1 MKATAAAA
9 PRAGRRVSLVLGAGG
24 ARGLAHVG
32 VIEVLVERG
41 YDIAVIAGSSMGA
54 LVGGIHAAGKLA
66 VYRDWALS
74 LQRLDVLKLVDW
86 TLTGGGFIKGER
98 VIAALRELVGNA
110 DIETLPIAYTAV
122 ATDLDREQEVWISR
136 GPLFEA
142 IRASIAIPGILRPQV
157 LAGRTLVDGGLLNP
171 LPIAP
176 ALHAM
181 TDLTI
186 AVDVNGPVRRLPASA
201 TRPAA
206 PATATAAAPEP
217 GYAQKMAALFESL
230 IDKREERP
238 AEPGWRDLM
247 ARSLETMQRQLTRF
261 HLSVHEPDLL
271 VSVPRNACSFYE
283 FHRAAELIAVGRD
296 RATRA
301 LDRFE
306 QKAQRDGEHATVS
319 NL

>member
-1 MKATAAAA
+1 VTPAAVA
-9 PRAGRRVSLVLGAGG
+9 PQPGGRSVSLVLGAGG

-32 VIEVLVERG
+32 AIEVLVERG
-41 YDIAVIAGSSMGA
+41 YRIELIAGSSMGA

-66 VYRDWALS
+66 AYRAWALT

-86 TLTGGGFIKGER
+86 TLTGGGFIKGDR
-98 VIAALRELVGNA
+98 VIAALRELVGDV
-110 DIETLPIAYTAV
+110 DIEALPIAFTAV
-122 ATDLDREQEVWISR
+122 ATDLEREQEVWISR
-136 GPLFEA
+136 GPLFAA
-142 IRASIAIPGILRPQV
+142 IQASIAIPGLLRPQA
-157 LAGRTLVDGGLLNP
+157 LGGRLLVDGGLLNP

-181 TDLTI
+181 TDMTI
-186 AVDVNGPVRRLPASA
+186 AVDVNGPVRRLPAA
-201 TRPAA
+201 AVAPPA
-206 PATATAAAPEP
+206 PAAAPPP
-217 GYAQKMAALFESL
+217 GYAQRMAALFEGL
-230 IDKREERP
+230 IEAREERP

-247 ARSLETMQRQLTRF
+247 SRSLETMQRQLTRF

-271 VSVPRNACSFYE
+271 IRIPRNACAFYE

-306 QKAQRDGEHATVS
+306 QKSTRDGEHGTVS